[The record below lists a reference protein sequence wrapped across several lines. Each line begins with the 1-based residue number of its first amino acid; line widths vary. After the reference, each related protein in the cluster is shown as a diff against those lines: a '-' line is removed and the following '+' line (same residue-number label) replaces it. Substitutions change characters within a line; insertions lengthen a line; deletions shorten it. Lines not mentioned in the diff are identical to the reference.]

1 MKQQMMGQQPAG
13 PGKQMLTLPQI
24 DLAKLDTLVGDDRRT
39 FVGNNIYETIQGV
52 FGDDLA
58 PIITGTL
65 LDEAVVDFKQL
76 LSNNQYFTGR
86 VNEAHQL
93 LVSAKENPSQDQQT
107 QQ

>member
-1 MKQQMMGQQPAG
+1 MAQQQQVNMQQQIKPQPPKQQV
-13 PGKQMLTLPQI
+13 LNLPQI
-24 DLAKLDTLVGDDRRT
+24 DIAQLDQLQGDDRRT

-52 FGDDLA
+52 FGDELA

-65 LDEAVVDFKQL
+65 LDENVVDFKQL

-93 LVSAKENPSQDQQT
+93 LVAAK
-107 QQ
+107 

>member
-1 MKQQMMGQQPAG
+1 MMVQQPAG
-13 PGKQMLTLPQI
+13 PGKQMLMLPQI
-24 DLAKLDTLVGDDRRT
+24 DLSQLEQLQGDDRRT

-52 FGDDLA
+52 FGDELA

-93 LVSAKENPSQDQQT
+93 LVQAKENPG
-107 QQ
+107 